1 MLLQKMSKWF
11 LNFGEKDVLKNA
23 FQKFKYPIDINETS
37 IGDTV
42 IFNKDC
48 KKGFKY
54 FSGYNNYDQVKPLC
68 IMLPKLSGYV
78 TFFNGTMYMSFMIE
92 EEKLLKAYIKVWNK
106 IRNIMKKD
114 LIVNQC
120 TIIKKLKTKIKSYDG
135 KIYTNFCL

>member
-1 MLLQKMSKWF
+1 MEGIDVNILFKEDKQKLREYQKNYPEAKKMLLQKMSKWF

-23 FQKFKYPIDINETS
+23 FQKFKYPTDVNETI

-54 FSGYNNYDQVKPLC
+54 FSGYNNYDQVKPLR

-78 TFFNGTMYMSFMIE
+78 TFFNGTMYMC
-92 EEKLLKAYIKVWNK
+92 LLW
-106 IRNIMKKD
+106 
-114 LIVNQC
+114 
-120 TIIKKLKTKIKSYDG
+120 LKRKNYWKHTLKCGINLG
-135 KIYTNFCL
+135 I